1 MTTAVSLM
9 AAAVSDT
16 VEPRAPVFLKVSAD
30 LASEHPQSVRTAT
43 RSRPARKEAAVEG
56 RNRLAVLVVP
66 DGLEGREGREET
78 GTVTTPAPVMEDV
91 RSGGQVPPLREI
103 PWDLVSR
110 KVLVEHA
117 MEPQLIVRIATQ
129 PFRVR

>member
-30 LASEHPQSVRTAT
+30 LASELPQSVRTAT

-66 DGLEGREGREET
+66 EGLET

-91 RSGGQVPPLREI
+91 RSGGQVPALREI

-117 MEPQLIVRIATQ
+117 MEPQLIVRIVTQ

>member
-30 LASEHPQSVRTAT
+30 LASELPQSVRTAT

-66 DGLEGREGREET
+66 EGQEGLET

-103 PWDLVSR
+103 LWDLVSR

-117 MEPQLIVRIATQ
+117 MEPQLIVRIVTQ

>member
-30 LASEHPQSVRTAT
+30 LASEHPGSVRTAT
-43 RSRPARKEAAVEG
+43 RSRPAQKEAVVEG
-56 RNRLAVLVVP
+56 RNRLAVLVLP
-66 DGLEGREGREET
+66 EGLEGQET
-78 GTVTTPAPVMEDV
+78 GTVTTPVPVMEDV

-117 MEPQLIVRIATQ
+117 MEPQLIVRIVTQ

>member
-16 VEPRAPVFLKVSAD
+16 VEPRAPVFLKVSVD
-30 LASEHPQSVRTAT
+30 LASELPQSVRTAT

-66 DGLEGREGREET
+66 EGLEGRET

-91 RSGGQVPPLREI
+91 RSGGRVPPSRET

-117 MEPQLIVRIATQ
+117 MEPQLIVRIVTQ

>member
-30 LASEHPQSVRTAT
+30 LASELPQSVRTAT

-66 DGLEGREGREET
+66 EGQEGLGT

-103 PWDLVSR
+103 LWDLVSR

-117 MEPQLIVRIATQ
+117 MEPQLIVRIVTQ

>member
-30 LASEHPQSVRTAT
+30 LASEHPGSVRTAT

-56 RNRLAVLVVP
+56 GHLGPEA
-66 DGLEGREGREET
+66 LEGFKSLET
-78 GTVTTPAPVMEDV
+78 GTVTTPATVMEDV
-91 RSGGQVPPLREI
+91 RSGGRVPPSREI

-117 MEPQLIVRIATQ
+117 MEPQLIVRIVTQ

>member
-30 LASEHPQSVRTAT
+30 LASELPQSVRTAT

-66 DGLEGREGREET
+66 EGLEGRET

-91 RSGGQVPPLREI
+91 RSGGQVPALREI

-117 MEPQLIVRIATQ
+117 MEPQLIVRIVTQ

>member
-30 LASEHPQSVRTAT
+30 LASELPQSVRTAT

-66 DGLEGREGREET
+66 DGLEGREGQET

-103 PWDLVSR
+103 LWDLVSR

-117 MEPQLIVRIATQ
+117 MEPQLIVRIVTQ